1 MKLYK
6 PRALKWDFTVL
17 KLKIKCCV
25 LQKSCSLKFNSI
37 LPSSIS
43 LSLSTHTQSC
53 PSLFN
58 LFSPVHSYSIL
69 SSPFQPLQPI
79 FILVLPSSIFS
90 ALSTHIQSCP
100 LLFNPDHA
108 YSVLTSSNS
117 VFLSTHNHSY
127 IQSYHPFFRL
137 VYHYSILSSLLQR
150 VQYCQ
155 PIFNHI
161 LPSLDLSTIIQSSPP
176 FFNISILS
184 THIQSYPPFFRP
196 VYHYSILSSLLQ
208 RVQYCQPISKPI
220 LPSST
225 SSISSTH
232 IQSRPPLF
240 DIFNPVRP
248 YSIQSVLTFQ
258 PVHSYSQSCLSR
270 TNYLI
275 SSLVAINPNN
285 LIKPLINIFIL
296 NLLPI
301 VFFSFCY

>member
-25 LQKSCSLKFNSI
+25 FQKSCSLKFNSI

-108 YSVLTSSNS
+108 YS
-117 VFLSTHNHSY
+117 
-127 IQSYHPFFRL
+127 
-137 VYHYSILSSLLQR
+137 ILSLLLQI
-150 VQYCQ
+150 QYSFPLTIT

-161 LPSLDLSTIIQSSPP
+161 IPSSDLSTIIQSSPP
-176 FFNISILS
+176 FFSVFN
-184 THIQSYPPFFRP
+184 TVNP
-196 VYHYSILSSLLQ
+196 YSIISSLL
-208 RVQYCQPISKPI
+208 
-220 LPSST
+220 
-225 SSISSTH
+225 
-232 IQSRPPLF
+232 
-240 DIFNPVRP
+240 
-248 YSIQSVLTFQ
+248 
-258 PVHSYSQSCLSR
+258 
-270 TNYLI
+270 
-275 SSLVAINPNN
+275 
-285 LIKPLINIFIL
+285 
-296 NLLPI
+296 
-301 VFFSFCY
+301 

>member
-176 FFNISILS
+176 FFNMFNTVNPYSIISSLLQTCLPLLNPILPSSTCSILS
-184 THIQSYPPFFRP
+184 THIQAYPPLFNLFDIVHSHSISSSTIRYLQSCP
-196 VYHYSILSSLLQ
+196 PIFNPECLNLSTCSLIFSILSFQ
-208 RVQYCQPISKPI
+208 NK
-220 LPSST
+220 
-225 SSISSTH
+225 
-232 IQSRPPLF
+232 LF
-240 DIFNPVRP
+240 
-248 YSIQSVLTFQ
+248 
-258 PVHSYSQSCLSR
+258 
-270 TNYLI
+270 
-275 SSLVAINPNN
+275 
-285 LIKPLINIFIL
+285 NIFIG
-296 NLLPI
+296 
-301 VFFSFCY
+301 SYKSQ